1 MHSNFSLYTLFTRT
15 CSIKL
20 GVIEDQSN
28 RSRLAPLLRF
38 LSSHSTTNVTSLE
51 DYISRM
57 KEKQV
62 HKQTT
67 GF

>member
-1 MHSNFSLYTLFTRT
+1 M

-38 LSSHSTTNVTSLE
+38 LSSHSTNGTSLD
-51 DYISRM
+51 DYVSRM

-62 HKQTT
+62 PHADE
-67 GF
+67 